1 MCGATPTLT
10 LPLRGRAG
18 RGWRCGIIRDGIY
31 DKRQLVAEGLIDF
44 QSKVAQ
50 AVKAVGF
57 AFDELDHGSIG
68 QNLNPGVIFLRKRKR
83 T

>member
-1 MCGATPTLT
+1 MLN
-10 LPLRGRAG
+10 
-18 RGWRCGIIRDGIY
+18 
-31 DKRQLVAEGLIDF
+31 LIDF

-68 QNLNPGVIFLRKRKR
+68 QNLNPGVILLRKRKR

>member
-1 MCGATPTLT
+1 VKLINLIA
-10 LPLRGRAG
+10 LRNCR
-18 RGWRCGIIRDGIY
+18 
-31 DKRQLVAEGLIDF
+31 KLNLIDF

-57 AFDELDHGSIG
+57 AVDELDHGSIG